1 MDDVASAWSSQTWV
15 SQKYPEI
22 RGPFNWWVS
31 MQVVGRIRLPRSG
44 LRAQSVFTEFRS
56 VIDFGGGGGGPSAK
70 DYNIKG
76 L

>member
-1 MDDVASAWSSQTWV
+1 
-15 SQKYPEI
+15 
-22 RGPFNWWVS
+22 
-31 MQVVGRIRLPRSG
+31 MQVVGRIPLPRSG

-56 VIDFGGGGGGPSAK
+56 VIDFGGGGVPSAK